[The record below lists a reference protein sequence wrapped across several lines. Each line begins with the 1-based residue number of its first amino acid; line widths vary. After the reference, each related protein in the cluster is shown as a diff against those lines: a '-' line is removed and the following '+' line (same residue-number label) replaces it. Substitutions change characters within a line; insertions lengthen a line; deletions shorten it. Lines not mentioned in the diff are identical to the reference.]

1 MNKEFQ
7 VHMLNEEGKRKAR
20 LIAEAFDQLLTT
32 LTLAE
37 GAVDS
42 FVLCPPGREMS
53 IVRTKLS
60 GQASPSKR
68 LLLII
73 TEPAFSA

>member
-1 MNKEFQ
+1 MNEEFQ

-42 FVLCPPGREMS
+42 FVLCQPGREM
-53 IVRTKLS
+53 
-60 GQASPSKR
+60 
-68 LLLII
+68 
-73 TEPAFSA
+73 